1 MTIREIIKQKN
12 REFSEDELIG
22 KFMCKEVFTQ
32 DATER
37 KIRAAEYFA
46 PILKEKFGEKYPLL
60 DWEEESAKLTVLTYS
75 GPDDINKELTSVP
88 AIAIYFLD
96 SIYQSENGKEKI
108 RQLAELVKNDVDF
121 KKAGDD
127 AEEYFY
133 NHCTLDAGYPVYP
146 ASLIDG
152 ICQYIAFR
160 NIDYDAYSK
169 LKSFTIDYPLM
180 CDPYTSSL
188 EKDTKGIKSKTRKIF
203 LSILEMVPRKAKDEA
218 VDEYKRLFFSLID
231 SFLESRDNIE
241 KAKIKIEG
249 KLEYMKFRKNEELS
263 SPSITPA
270 EFRKIQDDYFDRLD
284 KLMIDKEK
292 LNFTE
297 VNFNDN
303 YTLGLFAIPSILARY
318 TEPFRSIGQFDPYKV
333 ITGYFLLLESG
344 DNYAWLMDASLA
356 PLGFASYRLP
366 WTDAEFSCDEEAE
379 EVRKSLDNHHWSN
392 NDIYTPVMKKE
403 TLGIEDEILC
413 SNLSVAKAVYILT
426 GAVPPRFNI
435 SIPGRKELIN
445 EIGDNL
451 YCKFRDLLN
460 FSYTTQNKINDI
472 SEIDTWLTN
481 IQHYHSVSKELH
493 DTKEKLERTEEE
505 KKELERKNA
514 APDIALKKEIDSLR
528 KKIEELN
535 CLLADENVE
544 KEKLRKKIAGLKSEY
559 RNEKEELYSLREL
572 IFSRSGDNPAEE
584 ESSPDIEYPYRSGC
598 SILVIGGLPD
608 WLKRMKNLL
617 PDVKFFGDRAPQK
630 EVLKHTDIV
639 WFQTYAGLSHK
650 TFYKTTDDLKAL
662 DIPIKYCPTSGVY
675 RSAEAIVIDDEKR
688 RNRK

>member
-12 REFSEDELIG
+12 REYSEDELIS
-22 KFMCKEVFTQ
+22 KFICKEIFTQ

-37 KIRAAEYFA
+37 KITAAEYFA
-46 PILKEKFGEKYPLL
+46 PILKEKFGEKYPML
-60 DWEEESAKLTVLTYS
+60 DWEEESAKLTVLTYQ
-75 GPDDINKELTSVP
+75 GPDDINKELTFIP

-96 SIYQSENGKEKI
+96 SIYQGENGKEKI
-108 RQLAELVKNDVDF
+108 EQLAELVKDDVDF
-121 KKAGDD
+121 DKAGDD

-133 NHCTLDAGYPVYP
+133 KNCCIDVRHPLYPE
-146 ASLIDG
+146 SLIDSM
-152 ICQYIAFR
+152 CQYIAFR

-169 LKSFTIDYPLM
+169 LKSITMDYPLL

-188 EKDTKGIKSKTRKIF
+188 KKDTKGVESEARNIF
-203 LSILEMVPRKAKDEA
+203 LRILEMVPQKAKDEA
-218 VDEYKRLFFSLID
+218 VEEYKMLFFPLID

-241 KAKIKIEG
+241 RARNKIES
-249 KLEYMKFRKNEELS
+249 KLEYLEYRKNEELF

-270 EFRKIQDDYFDRLD
+270 EFRKIQSDYFDRLE
-284 KLMIDKEK
+284 KLMSDKDR
-292 LNFTE
+292 LDFTA

-303 YTLGLFAIPSILARY
+303 YALGLFAIPSLLTRY
-318 TEPFRSIGQFDPYKV
+318 TEPFRSTVQFDPYKV

-344 DNYAWLMDASLA
+344 DNYAWLLSASLA
-356 PLGFASYRLP
+356 PLSFASYRLP
-366 WTDAEFSCDEEAE
+366 WTDTEFSCDETVKEA
-379 EVRKSLDNHHWSN
+379 RKSLDDYHWNN

-403 TLGIEDEILC
+403 TLGIDDTILC
-413 SNLSVAKAVYILT
+413 SDLSISKAVYILT
-426 GAVPPRFNI
+426 GAIPPRFSI
-435 SIPGRKELIN
+435 SIPDNEQLIN
-445 EIGDNL
+445 EIGEDL

-460 FSYTTQNKINDI
+460 FSYTAENKINDI
-472 SEIDTWLTN
+472 SELDTWLSD
-481 IQHYHSVSKELH
+481 IQRYHKVCKELN
-493 DTKEKLERTEEE
+493 DTKEKLGKTEEE

-514 APDIALKKEIDSLR
+514 APDIVLKKETDSL
-528 KKIEELN
+528 KKKVEELN
-535 CLLADENVE
+535 LLLAGENAE
-544 KEKLRKKIAGLKSEY
+544 KERLREKITVLNREY

-572 IFSRSGDNPAEE
+572 IFSRSEDNPAEE
-584 ESSPDIEYPYRSGC
+584 ESSPEIEYPYSTGC

-650 TFYKTTDDLKAL
+650 TFYKTIDDLKAL

-675 RSAEAIVIDDEKR
+675 RSAEAIVNDDEKR
-688 RNRK
+688 RNGK